1 MINYNGKLLNSG
13 TLTITLQN
21 RALKYGDAVFET
33 LKVYRGS
40 IVFAEDHYFRL
51 MASMRM
57 LRMKIPMAFTLEFFE
72 SQILE
77 LAAANGLENAR
88 ISFTVFRKDGGGYI
102 PDYQE
107 IEFIVEATHWN
118 QEAKQEYGIDLYKD
132 HFVNSDL
139 LSAVKSNNRLINVL
153 AGIYARENGL
163 DNCVLLNEK
172 KAVVAALDSNIFLIS
187 GKLIR
192 TPALSEGCIRGVVR
206 KKLIELLQKSP
217 EYEIQET
224 EISVF
229 EMQKADEV
237 FLTNSMTDLQ
247 PVTSYRKKSYQ
258 TKQGL
263 ALKAQLLSLYG

>member
-1 MINYNGKLLNSG
+1 MINYNGKLLNTG

-21 RALKYGDAVFET
+21 RAFKYGDTVFET
-33 LKVYRGS
+33 LKVYRGH

-57 LRMKIPMAFTLEFFE
+57 LRMKIPMEFTLEFFE
-72 SQILE
+72 NQVLE
-77 LAAANGLENAR
+77 LAAGTKLENAR
-88 ISFTVFRKDGGGYI
+88 ISFTVFRKDGAGYI
-102 PDYQE
+102 PENQD
-107 IEFIVEATHWN
+107 IEFIVEATQWD
-118 QEAKQEYGIDLYKD
+118 QVIKQQYEIDLYKD

-139 LSAVKSNNRLINVL
+139 LSTVKSNNRLVNVL

-163 DNCVLLNEK
+163 DNCILLNEK
-172 KAVVAALDSNIFLIS
+172 KAVVAALDANIFLIS
-187 GKLIR
+187 GKEIR

-206 KKLIELLQKSP
+206 KKLIEFLQKSSD
-217 EYEIQET
+217 YDILET

-247 PVTSYRKKSYQ
+247 PVTRYRKKSYQ

-263 ALKAQLLSLYG
+263 ALKEKLFSLYG